1 MYYRE
6 HFPIV
11 EYFSV
16 VSMRGV
22 VVAVA
27 VKNHSEQ
34 AVQKEKSISSS
45 SFLFSEMIGVPK
57 FSFKG
62 GREFIQGQSW

>member
-45 SFLFSEMIGVPK
+45 SF
-57 FSFKG
+57 
-62 GREFIQGQSW
+62 FILGNDWSP